1 MLNLLLALVGSYVI
15 VCFAARILHRNFVYM
30 PDRTRVAPKDAGL
43 PGVQEVELSAA
54 DGTKLI
60 AWHLLPRGPKP
71 TMLYFMG
78 NAGNVAHRAG
88 KIAAIAADGY
98 GVLMLN
104 YRRFGGSRGFPSET
118 KNVADAAAAY
128 DYLRGLGLDAKDI
141 VAYGESLGTGV
152 ATQLALIREL
162 KALVLESPFMSI
174 ADVGQKAWPFLPLRF
189 VVGDNYRTI
198 DRIDGVSVPLL
209 IVHGARDIMI
219 PVAQGRRVYN
229 EANNPK
235 KLVILPGA
243 GHNDLFE
250 HGAWDKVY
258 EFVEDLQPK
267 RARPEL
273 ELVEGDVALRSFGSE
288 AAAFEPEDIRPRASR
303 PLKVG

>member
-1 MLNLLLALVGSYVI
+1 MLNLLLALAGSYVI
-15 VCFAARILHRNFVYM
+15 VCIAARVLHRNFVYM

-43 PGVQEVELSAA
+43 PGVQEVELTAA

-60 AWHLLPRGPKP
+60 AWHLPARGPKP

-78 NAGNVAHRAG
+78 NAGNVAARTG
-88 KIAAIAADGY
+88 KIATIAADGY

-104 YRRFGGSRGFPSET
+104 YRRFGGSRGFPTER
-118 KNVADAAAAY
+118 KNVADAVVAY
-128 DYLRGLGLDAKDI
+128 DYLRSLDLGAKDI

-152 ATQLALIREL
+152 ATQLALCREL

-174 ADVGQKAWPFLPLRF
+174 PDVGQKAWPFLPLRF
-189 VVGDNYRTI
+189 IVADKYRTI
-198 DRIDGVSVPLL
+198 DRIGGVDVPLL
-209 IVHGARDIMI
+209 IVHGARDSMI

-235 KLVILPGA
+235 KLVILPRA

-250 HGAWDKVY
+250 NGAWDKVY
-258 EFVEDLQPK
+258 EFVQELQPK
-267 RARPEL
+267 RSRPEL
-273 ELVEGDVALRSFGSE
+273 ELVEGDAALRRYGGE
-288 AAAFEPEDIRPRASR
+288 ELDFEEEVRPRARR
-303 PLKVG
+303 PLRVG